1 MLWSGFRSLRFTLGL
16 FAAAAASVGSMI
28 AGAGSAAGSAAAAEA
43 RPMPGAVELD
53 DRPEP
58 LVPKKAGTSADDYK
72 QRSLSYYAAGIMY
85 EEQGNRQ
92 EALRHF
98 QKALRYDPEAIAI
111 LRQIIDVAWS
121 LERHQEAIRY
131 ALKAAEIA
139 PENPELLERLA
150 AYLEQEDDLKQAV
163 SLYEKAVQLKK
174 GDEKTPAYV
183 RLKMLIGRLYAKQEN
198 FKAAAEALAYVDKA
212 LQAADDYGL
221 KGRAKKQMEGDKGQT
236 YLLIGETML
245 RADRVDEAESAFERS
260 HKISADDALYA
271 YNRAQIAE
279 KRKKFDDAIESLD
292 EYFEAESDQAGVDPY
307 ELLKRSLK
315 ATGKSD
321 TLIKKL
327 AGLAKEDPKN
337 VPLRYFLAREY
348 KGAGDFA
355 AAKPVYEE
363 LLRRAATVEAYE
375 GLLDICLKTKDATR
389 LVEVLAE
396 VAGKTGTLDAVKKFV
411 ADLVTDKAKLD
422 EVIAAARKLAEA
434 SKPDD
439 GKPVALATG
448 LVAVEAKRW
457 DEAGEMFELA
467 LLHDPK
473 IAPAIYLSWGL
484 GLLGDDKH
492 AEAVTV
498 FRRAVDENV
507 TPDNPAFHTYLA
519 ISLEFAGKTDDALK
533 MAAKAAEL
541 GKGELRYESRIP
553 WILYHAK
560 RYSEAAD
567 AYRKLIA
574 KFDADRK
581 SEDERQLLREAR
593 LSLSNIYVH
602 IGDVAKAEEP
612 LEQILDEFP
621 EDIGAMNDLGYL
633 WADGNK
639 NLELALGMIRKAV
652 ESDPKNR
659 AYRDSL
665 GWVYYRLRRFA
676 EAVAEL
682 EKAATSEKGEDGP
695 DGVILDHLGD
705 AYQAAGRK
713 EEAAKSWT
721 RAVAAFEKA
730 KETEK
735 ALATKKKLK

>member
-1 MLWSGFRSLRFTLGL
+1 MP
-16 FAAAAASVGSMI
+16 AAI
-28 AGAGSAAGSAAAAEA
+28 
-43 RPMPGAVELD
+43 ELE

-58 LVPKKAGTSADDYK
+58 LVPKKAGNSADDYK

-92 EALRHF
+92 EALRHY
-98 QKALRYDPEAIAI
+98 QKALRYDPEAIAV
-111 LRQIIDVAWS
+111 LRQIIDVAWN

-139 PENPELLERLA
+139 PQNPELLERLA

-163 SLYEKAVQLKK
+163 SLYEKAVDLKK

-198 FKAAAEALAYVDKA
+198 FQAAADALAFVDKA

-245 RADRVDEAESAFERS
+245 RADRIDEAEAAYERS
-260 HKISADDALYA
+260 FTVSADEALRS
-271 YNRAQIAE
+271 YNRAQVAE
-279 KRKKFDDAIESLD
+279 KRKKFADAVARLD
-292 EYFEAESDQAGVDPY
+292 EYFEAESDQAGIDAY
-307 ELLKRSLK
+307 ELLKRLLK

-321 TLIKKL
+321 ALVKKL
-327 AGLAKEDPKN
+327 EGLAKEDPKN

-348 KGAGDFA
+348 KAGADFA

-375 GLLDICLKTKDATR
+375 GLLEVCLKTKDSSR

-396 VAGKTGTLDAVKKFV
+396 VAGKTGTLDAVKKFT
-411 ADLVTDKAKLD
+411 ADLVADKSKLD
-422 EVIAAARKLAEA
+422 DVIAAARKLAEA

-439 GKPVALATG
+439 GKPVALAAG
-448 LVAVEAKRW
+448 LLSVEAKRW
-457 DEAGEMFELA
+457 DEAGEMLELA

-473 IAPAIYLSWGL
+473 IAPAAYLAWGL

-519 ISLEFAGKTDDALK
+519 ISLEFAGKTDEALK
-533 MAAKAAEL
+533 TAAKAAEL
-541 GKGELRYESRIP
+541 GKGELRFESRIP
-553 WILYHAK
+553 WIMYHAK

-567 AYRKLIA
+567 AYRKLII
-574 KFDADRK
+574 KFDGDHK
-581 SEDERQLLREAR
+581 NEDDRQLLREAR
-593 LSLSNIYVH
+593 LSLSNIYVQV
-602 IGDVAKAEEP
+602 GDVAKAEEP

-633 WADGNK
+633 WADQNK

-652 ESDPKNR
+652 EAEPENR

-665 GWVYYRLRRFA
+665 GWVYYRLGRFN
-676 EAVAEL
+676 EAVAEM
-682 EKAATSEKGEDGP
+682 EKAATVEKGEDEP
-695 DGVILDHLGD
+695 DGVIFDHLGD
-705 AYQAAGRK
+705 CYAAAGRK
-713 EEAAKSWT
+713 DDAKKAWT
-721 RAVAAFEKA
+721 RAAAAFEKA
-730 KETEK
+730 KEADK
-735 ALATKKKLK
+735 ASATKKKLK